1 MATFTILLP
10 YTTITLK
17 HRIGSLNSLFLP
29 SSARL
34 GQLVAI
40 FPFIVLALGSDT
52 CDMNDLPF
60 KAVFRSIVGTFRA
73 SVMVRLL
80 HLPGSP

>member
-17 HRIGSLNSLFLP
+17 HRFGSINSLFLP

-40 FPFIVLALGSDT
+40 FLFIVLELGCDM

-60 KAVFRSIVGTFRA
+60 RAVFGTFRA

-80 HLPGSP
+80 DLPGWYVHF